1 MEMKRVPVSTPSW
14 FPVKIK
20 LGRQRRNALFSQKYA
35 PYIMVAPFVL
45 SFLLFFL
52 YPIINTVIMSFQEI
66 YPGQRNFVGLENYYK
81 LLNPQF
87 YTAVFNTAV
96 YTLWTLIILIPVPLV
111 LAVILNS
118 KLTPFSSVFRSA
130 LFIPALT
137 SVIVAGVVF
146 RLMFGESESSLANAL
161 LVKLGFSPQQ
171 WMMHWD
177 TGMFLMVLLAS
188 WRWMGV
194 NVLYFLAGLQN
205 IPKELYEAAEM
216 DGAGPLVKFFRITL
230 PLLKPVTVYVLTIS
244 IYGGFRMFE
253 ESFVYWQNHSPGD
266 IGLTITGYIYMQ
278 GFENFDLGFGAA
290 IGLVLLLI
298 VLTLNF
304 VQLKF
309 FGVFR
314 KEDG

>member
-1 MEMKRVPVSTPSW
+1 MKRVPVSTPSW

>member
-1 MEMKRVPVSTPSW
+1 MKRVPVSTPSW

-266 IGLTITGYIYMQ
+266 IGLTITGYIYIQ